1 MAEGVVDQQIDRGK
15 SEKSYSATRG
25 NGAYVFEGAVVVG
38 VAVVVS
44 LVVSLVALQ
53 QSGQRVH
60 PSSTDWGRSAS

>member
-25 NGAYVFEGAVVVG
+25 NGAYVFEGAVVVA
-38 VAVVVS
+38 VAV
-44 LVVSLVALQ
+44 VVSLVALQ